1 MLKNERL
8 LKIRNWIK
16 HKGIVTVSEIS
27 KELNVSTMTVRRDLD
42 ELSNRQEIIRIH
54 GGAQSINLKANA
66 ELSRMEKRKINVKA
80 KQEIAQIIAG
90 LIKPGDAVYLGPGTT
105 IELVANYLKVDNVR
119 IITNSLPV
127 FLSFQ
132 DKADRYSLNL
142 VGGSYRARSGAFIGN
157 LANEVLERL
166 KTNKAFISVNG
177 IHQNDVSN
185 ANPEEGQ
192 TQQIAMNNAQ
202 FRYVVGDHSKLNH
215 QDLYP
220 FYRLNVTNGLITD
233 SSISGDDLKNY
244 EKFTKVITK
253 IKKK

>member
-1 MLKNERL
+1 MLKDERL
-8 LKIRNWIK
+8 MTIRNWIK
-16 HKGIVTVSEIS
+16 REGIVTVSEIS
-27 KELNVSTMTVRRDLD
+27 KTLKVSTMTVRRDLD
-42 ELSNRQEIIRIH
+42 ELSSRHEIVRIH
-54 GGAQSINLKANA
+54 GGAQSLHFKPAT
-66 ELSRMEKRKINVKA
+66 ELSRIEKRQLNVKA
-80 KQEIAQIIAG
+80 KQEIAQIIASM
-90 LIKPGDAVYLGPGTT
+90 IAPGDAIYLGPGTT
-105 IELVANYLKVDNVR
+105 IELVANYLKVADVR

-132 DKADRYSLNL
+132 DKTEQFSLNL
-142 VGGSYRARSGAFIGN
+142 VGGTYRARSGAFIGN

-177 IHQNDVSN
+177 IQQNDVSN

-202 FRYVVGDHSKLNH
+202 FRYVVGDQSKLNH

-233 SSISGDDLKNY
+233 SAISPADLENY
-244 EKFTKVITK
+244 QKYTKVITK
-253 IKKK
+253 VEHK